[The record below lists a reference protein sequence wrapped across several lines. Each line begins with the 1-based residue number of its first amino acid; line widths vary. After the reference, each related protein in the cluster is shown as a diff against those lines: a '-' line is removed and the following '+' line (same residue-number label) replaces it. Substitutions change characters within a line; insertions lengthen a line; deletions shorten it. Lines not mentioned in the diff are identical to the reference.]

1 MASVKSQFIPLCCIW
16 IQHVLISKDFQSSG
30 NSCVPWNH
38 PTTVH
43 SSFIGQVVPGKDIW
57 KYIHGK
63 HLWLIFWSGSSALFF
78 GAKCGCGLFLKATA
92 AVETRFEDG
101 NGREENS
108 SSLLS
113 IADCSCVVCT
123 EKGEEELLTKKA
135 WIWKP
140 MEVEVTGS
148 C

>member
-1 MASVKSQFIPLCCIW
+1 MSNHNLFHFAVFEYNMCSLAK
-16 IQHVLISKDFQSSG
+16 ISKVLEIAVFPGTTPLQS
-30 NSCVPWNH
+30 
-38 PTTVH
+38 TVG
-43 SSFIGQVVPGKDIW
+43 SLFGQVVPGKDIW

-123 EKGEEELLTKKA
+123 EKGEEELFSKKA